1 MVVVPFADIKLVVR
15 RKDNG
20 FLDGGLLLRDAH
32 RDERQEGATVIGVGQ
47 NKRLNAREGLRWW
60 EFTEL
65 WIVKRLQVENTIHTV
80 FRERWKDIISKIS
93 LELKKNI
100 IIEIKSTYYK
110 IKIES
115 YSQNWI
121 VFKRKY

>member
-93 LELKKNI
+93 VELKKNHI
-100 IIEIKSTYYK
+100 VKIRYFLRENTNKSSFTNK
-110 IKIES
+110 L
-115 YSQNWI
+115 
-121 VFKRKY
+121 VFDN